1 MIIRYLCVWL
11 CLLAGAAST
20 APVMPPAGAWR
31 QANVTWKKPP
41 AALKLKER
49 YAEAAVLYFS
59 PDQRFLLLYGTIIQQ
74 PKHEGKSVG
83 DACTAY
89 MGTWKL
95 TGNSISVEY
104 RLVSAT
110 IVQKGET
117 LPGPIKSEGI
127 HVKGSTLLF
136 QRDRFE
142 RDKNLDSQFK
152 AILEDEHA
160 CENP

>member
-1 MIIRYLCVWL
+1 MRW
-11 CLLAGAAST
+11 
-20 APVMPPAGAWR
+20 
-31 QANVTWKKPP
+31 QKPP
-41 AALKLKER
+41 AELDYLKER

-59 PDQRFLLLYGTIIQQ
+59 PDQRFLLLYGTIIQPPQ
-74 PKHEGKSVG
+74 HEGKSVG

-95 TGNSISVEY
+95 TGKSIRIEY

-117 LPGPIKSEGI
+117 LPGPIKKDDV
-127 HVKGSTLLF
+127 HVKGNALLL
-136 QRDRFE
+136 QKDHFE